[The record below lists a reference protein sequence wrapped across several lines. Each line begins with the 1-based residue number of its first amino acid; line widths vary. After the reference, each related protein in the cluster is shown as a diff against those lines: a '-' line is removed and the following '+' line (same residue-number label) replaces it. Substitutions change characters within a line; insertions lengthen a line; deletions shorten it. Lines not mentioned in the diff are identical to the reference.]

1 MAKIQPNTNSSR
13 LLFWRQYITSPFS
26 IGAVAPS
33 SVRLAKRMVREL
45 SPGTGLVLEL
55 GPGTGVFTRAL
66 LAHGVAP
73 ENLLLVEFNASF
85 AAHLRQSIPGVTVV
99 TDDAGALSRI
109 LQSYG
114 HSSLA
119 HIISGLPFRSLKPQ
133 QRQQIATAI
142 GQVLQPGGVLVQF
155 TYSLRPPI
163 ATVDAKAAGLFGKR
177 KSLVLS
183 NLPPAFVWRYEKR
196 S

>member
-1 MAKIQPNTNSSR
+1 MAKIQLNSNSPR

-33 SVRLAKRMVREL
+33 SARLAKCMIREL
-45 SPGTGLVLEL
+45 NPGAGLVLEL
-55 GPGTGVFTRAL
+55 GPGTGVFSRAL
-66 LAHGVAP
+66 LQHGVKP
-73 ENLLLVEFNASF
+73 NQLLLVEANANF
-85 AAHLRQSIPGVTVV
+85 AAHLGRSLPGVTVV
-99 TDDAGALSRI
+99 ADDAAALPRI
-109 LQSYG
+109 LQSHGYTT
-114 HSSLA
+114 LA

-133 QRQQIATAI
+133 QRQQITAAI

-163 ATVDAKAAGLFGKR
+163 APVDAKAAGLFGKR
-177 KSLVLS
+177 KALVVS

-196 S
+196 D